1 LPPCCFP
8 VPAADLLCHRQ
19 VLYGLALSYLYRTP
33 PGGEAQGLGPAGLAL
48 LGPRGPFPAGPRT
61 LLLYDAAKKPHASVS
76 CGADGLQ
83 LLPPA
88 PQSGYATLQV
98 GSGSSADGGAPST
111 TWSLLLRD
119 PGTEWE
125 PLARAM
131 AMARATSAAH
141 GSASGAGGPPGVVV
155 QDVVLGDGGPRR
167 DDVAALGDV
176 CEVSYTMYAPP
187 VGQAEDGDA
196 HWASPV
202 ETHTRA
208 LVALTAAQGPHVAP
222 RGMLE
227 GLTGCAAGG
236 RRLFLVPGAAVCAGP
251 ELLAVSAHAQGLLM
265 YDVTLHTARAV
276 LPSTQ
281 AEEQAGGVA
290 QQLAPPPPPPL
301 PVTPVEDPRPALV
314 QRMAR
319 LASQTDGQ
327 MPLPPLPVSRPQSPV
342 EIGGEWEEGRAV
354 STGGQPLPSAAA
366 PKARA
371 EQQQMGG
378 GTMQEQLSNGH
389 HAHDAGHSMQPA
401 PPPQQQQQQQQQ
413 HVSGP
418 PPHAY
423 MPSTPTPMPVH
434 PQIHSGHSGFSHGH
448 GGGQQAPSSAWGAT
462 PPSGMHHA
470 AQQQPTHHEQQQQ
483 QTMSSPL
490 LSGMGGPGV
499 GYWPGHASPG
509 LMYGA
514 PVQHVPMAMPM
525 AAQPPWAAPQLY
537 HHPAS
542 PAYSSGPAAM
552 YYAAAQGDALARLH
566 AVTEHL
572 ARSVDSML
580 HRPPAAF
587 PYSLSAPPPATV
599 ASLGT
604 SSLGVAPV
612 SPALSTA
619 TTRVTRVA
627 AERDA
632 AEAQRRALAAERD
645 AAEDERDAALAQLV
659 ELRLHLAHAQE
670 QVQALQREQSSAA
683 ETAGNDVAAT
693 KAELAAVQR
702 QAAQRA
708 EELRALVQAH
718 RGAEQAWQRERGE
731 LEATC
736 GAWERTA
743 QELQARCEAL
753 RRELAEKEAR
763 REAVAPVAGEA
774 TIEPPPQAEP
784 AARVSPEVARSP
796 QVAEVEPEEAP
807 AAEATEPAVAN
818 SEGSPGDIEGPPIAE
833 VPAAAEE
840 PPHAALDE
848 ALVSAPAEEAV
859 TVAAEAAEAAD
870 PARAASPEPAWE
882 DASETPTAQVAA
894 SPVSD
899 AAQEVAAPEVQE
911 TAAVVAALP
920 MESIAGETQPSDA
933 TVPPIPAAGGPKPT
947 QRPRG
952 AGGRRLP
959 STAPPPPPSQPA
971 QQPAQVVPA
980 VSTGTAAAAA
990 KPSRRKT
997 IFDES
1002 DDDGGGDDVAPP
1014 PRPAMPPP
1022 PPRPAE
1028 PVDDDDGW

>member
-1 LPPCCFP
+1 M
-8 VPAADLLCHRQ
+8 
-19 VLYGLALSYLYRTP
+19 LYGLALSYLYRTP

-88 PQSGYATLQV
+88 PQSGYVTLQV
-98 GSGSSADGGAPST
+98 GGTSADGGAPPT

-131 AMARATSAAH
+131 AVARATSSAH
-141 GSASGAGGPPGVVV
+141 GAATGAGGPPAVVV
-155 QDVVLGDGGPRR
+155 QDVALGDGGPRR

-187 VGQAEDGDA
+187 GGQTEDGDGF
-196 HWASPV
+196 WASPA

-236 RRLFLVPGAAVCAGP
+236 RRLVLVPWAAVCAGP

-290 QQLAPPPPPPL
+290 QQQQAPPPPPPPQ
-301 PVTPVEDPRPALV
+301 PVTPVEDPRQALV

-319 LASQTDGQ
+319 LASQTGGQ
-327 MPLPPLPVSRPQSPV
+327 MPLPTLPVSRPQSPV
-342 EIGGEWEEGRAV
+342 DREWEEGHAV
-354 STGGQPLPSAAA
+354 SAGGQPPLAAVA
-366 PKARA
+366 PQAWA
-371 EQQQMGG
+371 QQQQAGG
-378 GTMQEQLSNGH
+378 DTTQEPPSNGH
-389 HAHDAGHSMQPA
+389 HAHDVHPAMQSA
-401 PPPQQQQQQQQQ
+401 PPAQQQQQQQQ
-413 HVSGP
+413 HVPGP

-434 PQIHSGHSGFSHGH
+434 PQAHGGDGGMSHGH

-462 PPSGMHHA
+462 PPTGMHHA
-470 AQQQPTHHEQQQQ
+470 AQQQSTHHEQQQQ
-483 QTMSSPL
+483 QMQQQSMLSPML
-490 LSGMGGPGV
+490 AGMGGAAGV
-499 GYWPGHASPG
+499 GNWPGHASPG

-514 PVQHVPMAMPM
+514 PMQHVPMAMPM
-525 AAQPPWAAPQLY
+525 AAQPPWALPQLY

-542 PAYSSGPAAM
+542 PAYGSGPAAM

-580 HRPPAAF
+580 LRPL
-587 PYSLSAPPPATV
+587 PYSLSHPPPANV
-599 ASLGT
+599 ASLSA
-604 SSLGVAPV
+604 SSLVPPV

-632 AEAQRRALAAERD
+632 ADAQRRALAAERD
-645 AAEDERDAALAQLV
+645 AAEDERDAALAQLA

-683 ETAGNDVAAT
+683 ETAGTDVAAI
-693 KAELAAVQR
+693 KAELAGAQR
-702 QAAQRA
+702 QASQLA
-708 EELRALVQAH
+708 EELQAAAQAH
-718 RGAEQAWQRERGE
+718 REAEQAWQQERRE
-731 LEATC
+731 LETTC

-743 QELQARCEAL
+743 EELQASCEAL
-753 RRELAEKEAR
+753 RRELAAEKGRHHQAR
-763 REAVAPVAGEA
+763 QGASEA
-774 TIEPPPQAEP
+774 TGGGAMRPSPQAEAAALVP
-784 AARVSPEVARSP
+784 AEDAEGPK
-796 QVAEVEPEEAP
+796 VAEVEVEEAP
-807 AAEATEPAVAN
+807 AAEATEHAIASGELPR
-818 SEGSPGDIEGPPIAE
+818 DIEEPVAA
-833 VPAAAEE
+833 VPAADEVV
-840 PPHAALDE
+840 PSLAAPDGAQL
-848 ALVSAPAEEAV
+848 SAPAEEAV
-859 TVAAEAAEAAD
+859 AEDAAEAAAD
-870 PARAASPEPAWE
+870 TRAASPEPAWE

-894 SPVSD
+894 SPVID
-899 AAQEVAAPEVQE
+899 AAPEVAPEVQE
-911 TAAVVAALP
+911 TAAVAEALST
-920 MESIAGETQPSDA
+920 ESDAGEPQPSDGA
-933 TVPPIPAAGGPKPT
+933 VASIPAAGGPKPT

-959 STAPPPPPSQPA
+959 STAPPPQQQPA
-971 QQPAQVVPA
+971 QQVGV
-980 VSTGTAAAAA
+980 VSTGTAAA

-997 IFDES
+997 IFDDS
-1002 DDDGGGDDVAPP
+1002 DDDGGDVASGAPP
-1014 PRPAMPPP
+1014 PRPALPPP
-1022 PPRPAE
+1022 PPRPAG
-1028 PVDDDDGW
+1028 PDDDDNDGW